1 MLFLGVPNQIL
12 GDLYLAAPI
21 LDEAEPLNLIP
32 PPPMPNIIPPPLVL
46 NMSPPPLPPNQHVN
60 PPPIANNEPST
71 SNNCPDVLQPSDK
84 NTNSKNVPKQSKKS
98 SSQNETNSSLPGSSK
113 PSICEQLMRIQQ
125 IACGPKVKGLGDLR
139 QKSSLEPG
147 LIMIKHFKNKLINSE
162 EKDM

>member
-71 SNNCPDVLQPSDK
+71 SNNCPDVLQPSVK
-84 NTNSKNVPKQSKKS
+84 NTNSNNPPKQRKKS
-98 SSQNETNSSLPGSSK
+98 RKITK
-113 PSICEQLMRIQQ
+113 PLK
-125 IACGPKVKGLGDLR
+125 KV
-139 QKSSLEPG
+139 
-147 LIMIKHFKNKLINSE
+147 
-162 EKDM
+162 